1 MIPKGLAV
9 AAGIG
14 AISGVI
20 FGLIFVDFANLEQ
33 LVFVE
38 GSSVSIVTEKTDF
51 KKGEPINI
59 RIVNS
64 GTSPIIFSDSSYG
77 LKITQLDGIEL
88 YSPPYTEK
96 ISTLQP
102 GDEASFIWD
111 QIKNDGDAVLHGTYK
126 IITKGTDENQDEVKR
141 SITINIFK

>member
-38 GSSVSIVTEKTDF
+38 GSSVSIVTGKTDF